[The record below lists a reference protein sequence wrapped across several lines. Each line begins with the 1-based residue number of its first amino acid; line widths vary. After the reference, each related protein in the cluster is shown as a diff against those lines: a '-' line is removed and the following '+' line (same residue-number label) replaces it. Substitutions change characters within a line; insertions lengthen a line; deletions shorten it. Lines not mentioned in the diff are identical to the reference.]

1 MDIAIIFLGILCIP
15 CILFTVIS
23 IISNKYK
30 DVDNK
35 KKLSGF
41 EVAREILDEN
51 DLKDIYIV
59 EVKGNLNDH
68 YDYNSKVVRLSTD
81 VFHGESLTAA
91 VIAAR
96 VASYAVQ
103 DKENYTFMK
112 FRGSLYQMIMFAN
125 YVSYI
130 IFVVALCIKD
140 SSVLSIANLVL
151 SLVLFFHLI
160 TLPVEFDSCNRAVKY
175 MNKYNHLTKKE
186 LEEANM
192 LVKVSS
198 YTFIMSMITCIS
210 NLVSEIVYNIQ
221 RRG

>member
-1 MDIAIIFLGILCIP
+1 MNVAIIFLGILCVP
-15 CILFTVIS
+15 CILFTIFNIV
-23 IISNKYK
+23 SNKYK
-30 DVDNK
+30 NEDNK

-41 EVAREILDEN
+41 EVAREILDEHN
-51 DLKDIYIV
+51 LKDIYIV
-59 EVKGNLNDH
+59 EVKESFNDH
-68 YDYNSKVVRLSTD
+68 YDYNSKVVKLSSE
-81 VFHGESLTAA
+81 VFHGETIYAA
-91 VIAAR
+91 IIASR
-96 VASYAVQ
+96 IASYAVQ

-160 TLPVEFDSCNRAVKY
+160 TLPVEFDACNRAVKY